1 MKIMNVVWVL
11 LIVIGI
17 MLSGCSE
24 GPQIDHFKEKIVEAT
39 VVKKEYVRDDVSE
52 WELTLRYKDNVIV
65 YGYDHSDY
73 YNQIKEGDK
82 VPVTLRKGYT
92 KENKLEAETIEPVN
106 E

>member
-11 LIVIGI
+11 LIVIG

-24 GPQIDHFKEKIVEAT
+24 GLPIDHFEEKIVEAT
-39 VVKKEYVRDDVSE
+39 LVKKEHVRDDVSE
-52 WELTLRYKDNVIV
+52 WEITLQYKDNVIV

-82 VPVTLRKGYT
+82 VPVFLRKGYT
-92 KENKLEAETIEPVN
+92 KENKLEIETIEPVN